1 MANFTLETNRNT
13 AIQNIPRLVFQLPQS
28 TSGTNP
34 STTNPIYFCQ
44 IGCQLDF
51 QFNNITSA
59 KLQNDGN
66 FFTITPTDNS
76 NNYINWNGSGA
87 SGQNM
92 IRFDLKEI
100 KFSAPAKDVINSITY
115 NRSIQIYFTFVNTT
129 YPNIMIVITIIGQAN
144 NVGNALTDGFVL
156 MNSLTPQIPLKRE
169 IKNISDLKNVNLGKL
184 LPTNKSFFSTLIDTN
199 SIQYIS
205 MTRIIDIPQ
214 SFLDT
219 LISRVLNGPDDYQS
233 KVNKYTQQNISNP
246 QGTIIFYTENIKPIN
261 SDEAIVC
268 NANCDQVV
276 GNASLLTPEFGKS
289 TTAAGTRAISS
300 KTITKKPANVP
311 AEECEEEYL
320 FPGST
325 TKVNVKCGGSSTSA
339 DTSNEINL
347 TNEEISK
354 STTQGI
360 LIGLFI
366 VLIIAGTILIFFFLT
381 RAANVNWREIF
392 SPQLWTNS
400 ENIPWIIVTFI
411 GFLAIFSCVTAA
423 LFKISEETSDKD
435 TSKHK
440 IKAKSWVLF
449 LIGFSIWLVCIIILF
464 LQSKYS
470 FGKDRFGKDSF
481 GKDSFGKDSFGNS
494 TEIQRFD
501 SLRSK
506 IISDYSSNPSDFTAQ
521 GSSGRKNLL
530 EASKIYNNLSANQKA
545 IINKNNPQLASLLG
559 PNSKL
564 IQELGSQSKIEN
576 QKGLSTLI
584 QSLEKKPVLITPK
597 VESAFK
603 GLRAANPDNNRLAAM
618 KNNITVG
625 SPVPVGLRAYI
636 DSKK

>member
-13 AIQNIPRLVFQLPQS
+13 AIQNIPRLTFQLPQS

-34 STTNPIYFCQ
+34 STTSPIYFCQ

-51 QFNNITSA
+51 QFTNISSA
-59 KLQNDGN
+59 KLQNNGT

-100 KFSAPAKDVINSITY
+100 KFSAPAKDVVNSITY

-214 SFLDT
+214 IFLDT

-233 KVNKYTQQNISNP
+233 KVNKYTQQIPSNP
-246 QGTIIFYTENIKPIN
+246 PGTIIFYTENIKPIN

-339 DTSNEINL
+339 DTSNEKNL

-366 VLIIAGTILIFFFLT
+366 VLIIAGTILIFLFLT
-381 RAANVNWREIF
+381 KAANVNWREIF
-392 SPQLWTNS
+392 SPQLWTNPG
-400 ENIPWIIVTFI
+400 NIPWIIVTFI
-411 GFLAIFSCVTAA
+411 GFLAIFSCTTAA
-423 LFKISEETSDKD
+423 LFKINEETSDKD
-435 TSKHK
+435 ISKHK
-440 IKAKSWVLF
+440 IKAKSWELF

-470 FGKDRFGKDSF
+470 FGKDRFG
-481 GKDSFGKDSFGNS
+481 NS
-494 TEIQRFD
+494 NEIERFD
-501 SLRSK
+501 SLRNR
-506 IISDYSSNPSDFTAQ
+506 IISDYSSNPSAFTAQ
-521 GSSGRKNLL
+521 GSSGRTNLL
-530 EASKIYNNLSANQKA
+530 EASKIYNNLSPNQKA
-545 IINKNNPQLASLLG
+545 IINRNNPQLASLLG

-564 IQELGSQSKIEN
+564 IQELGSEYKIGD
-576 QKGLSTLI
+576 QKGLSALI
-584 QSLEKKPVLITPK
+584 QSLEKNPVLITPK

-603 GLRAANPDNNRLAAM
+603 GLRAANPDNKRLAAM
-618 KNNITVG
+618 NNNITVG
-625 SPVPVGLRAYI
+625 STVPVGLRAYI
-636 DSKK
+636 KSKK